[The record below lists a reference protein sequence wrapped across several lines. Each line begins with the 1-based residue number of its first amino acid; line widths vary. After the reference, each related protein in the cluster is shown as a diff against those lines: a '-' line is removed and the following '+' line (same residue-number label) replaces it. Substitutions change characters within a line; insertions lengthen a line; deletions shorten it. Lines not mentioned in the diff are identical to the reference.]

1 MTDRNDNDRVDTVA
15 LLSRVDIV
23 DVIDG
28 YVPLTKSG
36 AEYEACCPFH
46 TESSPS
52 FKVSPTKQFYHCF
65 GCGANGDAIK
75 FLQEYNG
82 VSFVEACRELGADIP
97 DRPGAPAGN
106 APPRA
111 PVRREPAQEKKE
123 SPWKPVLPAP
133 ADAPEIPRAH
143 VRRGLPERVWCYR
156 DAVGA
161 VLGHVYRFKK
171 REGGKEILPLTW
183 CKSVETGEMEWHW
196 MAFPEPRPLYGLDQ
210 LAARPEAT
218 VLLVEGEKCKDVGA
232 DQLADLVAA
241 SWPGGGKAVKKVDWS
256 PLFGRKVILW
266 ADCDAKRVPLT
277 PDEVLAIIDDG
288 RLAGMKSGKDK
299 TALIKELTEKH
310 KPALAEAQAAKPLL
324 AEADQPG
331 VKTMAQIANVLLA
344 NGCKVWIVN
353 IPAPGE
359 KPDGWDIADA
369 VDEGLVGDALADF
382 LRANLTPLA
391 AANEGGEMPSGGAS
405 TPSGAGAAEGTR
417 GGRKRDD
424 WENGL
429 IWKER
434 GGGPEDCRENVFLIL
449 SRHPA
454 WKDAIGYNEFA
465 QRIEKRRVTPTG
477 SEAGEWS
484 DQDDYELG
492 LWFAQRCDLL
502 IKSAG
507 TISAGVSMVAHRHRF
522 HPVREWLERLPRW
535 DGVERL
541 DHWLTDCV
549 GIPDSQYVR
558 LVGRFFILGMVARIY
573 QPGCAMQYMPIF
585 EGPQGKGKSTMLRIL
600 GGDWY
605 AETPFKIGDK
615 DAYQQLQGTWLY
627 EIPEM
632 DSFNKAESTAVK
644 AFVTIQVDRYRE
656 PYARRP
662 VDRPRQCVFAGNTN
676 HSEYFK
682 DTTGNRRFWPV
693 RCGSTILLDKL
704 AEWREQLFAE
714 ALQRFHEGVR
724 WHPTREEELLY
735 FKPQQEE
742 REIVDPWLY
751 PLQDWLDAPDRRGQK
766 EFTSQEVLTG
776 AFHVSIDK
784 IDGNR
789 GMATRLG
796 NLMAR
801 LGWSKGRRST
811 GRREWIYL
819 RPAPA
824 KETGYARVEADDE
837 PCPI

>member
-1 MTDRNDNDRVDTVA
+1 MTDRIDTA
-15 LLSRVDIV
+15 DLLSRVDIV
-23 DVIDG
+23 QVIDG

-46 TESSPS
+46 TEATPS
-52 FKVSPTKQFYHCF
+52 FKVSPSKQFYNCF

-75 FLQEYNG
+75 FLQEYAG
-82 VSFVEACRELGADIP
+82 MSFIDACRELGADVP
-97 DRPGAPAGN
+97 AKDGTPAPARKP
-106 APPRA
+106 APRA
-111 PVRREPAQEKKE
+111 PIREKKE
-123 SPWKPVLPAP
+123 SPWKPIMPAP
-133 ADAPEIPRAH
+133 ADAPEPPKAH
-143 VRRGLPERVWCYR
+143 VKRGLPERVWCYR
-156 DAVGA
+156 AGDGA
-161 VLGHVYRFKK
+161 VLGYVYRFKTSD
-171 REGGKEILPLTW
+171 GGKEVLPLTW
-183 CKSVETGEMEWHW
+183 CRNDETGEVEWHW
-196 MAFPEPRPLYGLDQ
+196 MAFPEPRPLYGLDA
-210 LAARPEAT
+210 LSARPEAT

-232 DQLADLVAA
+232 EQLGDLVVVT
-241 SWPGGGKAVKKVDWS
+241 WPGGGKAVKKVDWS
-256 PLFGRKVILW
+256 PLFGRKVIQW
-266 ADCDAKRVPLT
+266 ADCDAKRVPLS
-277 PDEVLAIIDDG
+277 PQEVEAIIDDG
-288 RLAGMKSGKDK
+288 RLAGMPAGKDR
-299 TALIKELTEKH
+299 TALVKELTEKR
-310 KPALAEAQAAKPLL
+310 KQALADAQALKPLL
-324 AEADQPG
+324 PEADQPG
-331 VKTMAQIANVLLA
+331 VKTMAQIAAILLER
-344 NGCKVWIVN
+344 GSKVWSTK

-369 VDEGLVGDALADF
+369 VAEGLVDDALAEF
-382 LRANLTPLA
+382 LRGNVTPLA
-391 AANEGGEMPSGGAS
+391 AANEGGEMPSEGTS
-405 TPSGAGAAEGTR
+405 TPSGAGAAEDSK
-417 GGRKRDD
+417 GGRKRAG
-424 WENGL
+424 WEKGL

-449 SRHPA
+449 SRHPSWA
-454 WKDAIGYNEFA
+454 GVIGYNEFA
-465 QRIEKRRVTPTG
+465 QRIEKRKVTPTG
-477 SEAGEWS
+477 SPAGEWS

-492 LWFAQRCDLL
+492 LWFAQKCDLL

-507 TISAGVSMVAHRHRF
+507 TISAGVSMVAHRNRF
-522 HPVREWLERLPRW
+522 HPVREWLEALPAW
-535 DGVERL
+535 DGTERL
-541 DHWLTDCV
+541 DHWLTDCI

-558 LVGRFFILGMVARIY
+558 LVGRFFLLGMVARIY
-573 QPGCAMQYMPIF
+573 KPGCAMQYMPIF

-693 RCGSTILLDKL
+693 RCSATIDLDKL
-704 AEWREQLFAE
+704 AEWRVQLFAE
-714 ALQRFHEGVR
+714 AMQRFHEGAR
-724 WHPTREEELLY
+724 WHPTREEELQY

-751 PLQDWLDAPDRRGQK
+751 PLQDWLDDPGRRTQR

-776 AFHVSIDK
+776 AFNVAIDK

-801 LGWSKGRRST
+801 LGWSKGRRTT
-811 GRREWIYL
+811 GKREWIYL

-824 KETGYARVEADDE
+824 KEVPNTMGEADE
-837 PCPI
+837 PVPF

>member
-1 MTDRNDNDRVDTVA
+1 MTDRIDTA
-15 LLSRVDIV
+15 DLLSRVDIV
-23 DVIDG
+23 QVIDG

-46 TESSPS
+46 TEATPS
-52 FKVSPTKQFYHCF
+52 FKVSPSKQFYNCF

-75 FLQEYNG
+75 FLQEYAG
-82 VSFVEACRELGADIP
+82 KSFIDACRELGADIP
-97 DRPGAPAGN
+97 AKDGTPAPARKP
-106 APPRA
+106 APRA
-111 PVRREPAQEKKE
+111 AAREKKE
-123 SPWKPVLPAP
+123 SPWKPIMPAP
-133 ADAPEIPRAH
+133 ADAPEPPKAH
-143 VRRGLPERVWCYR
+143 VKRGLPERVWCYR
-156 DAVGA
+156 AGDGA
-161 VLGHVYRFKK
+161 VLGYVYRFKTSD
-171 REGGKEILPLTW
+171 GGKEVLPLTW
-183 CKSVETGEMEWHW
+183 CRNEETGEMEWRW
-196 MAFPEPRPLYGLDQ
+196 MAFPEPRPLYGLDA

-232 DQLADLVAA
+232 EQLADLVVV

-256 PLFGRKVILW
+256 PLFGRKVIQW
-266 ADCDAKRVPLT
+266 ADCDAKREPLSKNEK
-277 PDEVLAIIDDG
+277 DALASPEAI
-288 RLAGMKSGKDK
+288 
-299 TALIKELTEKH
+299 
-310 KPALAEAQAAKPLL
+310 AEAQAAKPLL
-324 AEADQPG
+324 PEADQPG
-331 VKTMAQIANVLLA
+331 VKTMAQIAAILLE
-344 NGCKVWIVN
+344 NGSKVWN
-353 IPAPGE
+353 TKIPAPGE
-359 KPDGWDIADA
+359 KPDGWDVADA
-369 VDEGLVGDALADF
+369 VAEGLTGDALAEF
-382 LRANLTPLA
+382 LRGNLTPLA
-391 AANEGGEMPSGGAS
+391 AASEGVEMPSEGTS
-405 TPSGAGAAEGTR
+405 TPQGAGAGDDSK
-417 GGRKRDD
+417 GGRKRAE
-424 WENGL
+424 WEKGL

-449 SRHPA
+449 NRHPA
-454 WKDAIGYNEFA
+454 WAGVIGYNEFA
-465 QRIEKRRVTPTG
+465 QRIEKRRTTPTG
-477 SEAGEWS
+477 SPAGEWS

-492 LWFAQRCDLL
+492 LWFAQKCDLL

-507 TISAGVSMVAHRHRF
+507 TISAGVSMVAHRNRF
-522 HPVREWLERLPRW
+522 HPVREWLEGLPAW
-535 DGVERL
+535 DGTERL
-541 DHWLTDCV
+541 DHWLTDCI

-558 LVGRFFILGMVARIY
+558 LVGRFFLLGMVARIY
-573 QPGCAMQYMPIF
+573 KPGCAMQYMPIF

-693 RCGSTILLDKL
+693 RCSATIDLDKL
-704 AEWREQLFAE
+704 AEWRVQLFAE
-714 ALQRFHEGVR
+714 AMQRFRENAR
-724 WHPTREEELLY
+724 WHPTREEELQY

-751 PLQDWLDAPDRRGQK
+751 PLQDWLDDPGRRAQR
-766 EFTSQEVLTG
+766 EFTSQEVLSG
-776 AFHVSIDK
+776 AFNVAIDK

-801 LGWSKGRRST
+801 LGWSKGRRTT
-811 GRREWIYL
+811 GKREWIYL

-824 KETGYARVEADDE
+824 KEVPNTMGEADE
-837 PCPI
+837 PVPF

>member
-1 MTDRNDNDRVDTVA
+1 MASRIDTA
-15 LLSRVDIV
+15 DLLSRVDIV
-23 DVIDG
+23 QVIDG

-46 TESSPS
+46 TEATPS
-52 FKVSPTKQFYHCF
+52 FKVSPSKQFYNCF

-75 FLQEYNG
+75 FLTEYKG
-82 VSFVEACRELGADIP
+82 VSFIDACRELGADVP
-97 DRPGAPAGN
+97 DAAAQRDAKPKEQAQ
-106 APPRA
+106 RA
-111 PVRREPAQEKKE
+111 PIREKKG
-123 SPWKPVLPAP
+123 SPWRPIVPAP
-133 ADAPEIPRAH
+133 ANAPEPPKAH
-143 VRRGLPERVWCYR
+143 VKRGLPERVWCYR
-156 DAVGA
+156 AGDGA
-161 VLGHVYRFKK
+161 VLGYVYRFKTSD
-171 REGGKEILPLTW
+171 GGKELLPLTW
-183 CKSVETGEMEWHW
+183 CRSEETGGLEWRW
-196 MAFPEPRPLYGLDQ
+196 MSFPEPRPLYGLDA
-210 LAARPEAT
+210 LAARPDAT

-232 DQLADLVAA
+232 NELADLVVV

-256 PLFGRKVILW
+256 PLFGRKVVQW
-266 ADCDAKRVPLT
+266 ADCDAKRVPLK
-277 PDEVLAIIDDG
+277 PEEVESIIDDG
-288 RLAGMKSGKDK
+288 RLAGLPAGKDRS
-299 TALIKELTEKH
+299 AIVKELTEKN
-310 KPALAEAQAAKPLL
+310 KQALGDAQAAKPLL
-324 AEADQPG
+324 LEADQPG
-331 VKTMAQIANVLLA
+331 VKTMAQIAAILLE
-344 NGCKVWIVN
+344 NGSKVWNTN

-369 VDEGLVGDALADF
+369 VADGLVGDELAEF
-382 LRANLTPLA
+382 LRANVTPLA
-391 AANEGGEMPSGGAS
+391 AANEGGEMPSEGTS
-405 TPSGAGAAEGTR
+405 THQWAGAAEDSK
-417 GGRKRDD
+417 GGRKRSE

-454 WKDAIGYNEFA
+454 WAGVIGYNEFA
-465 QRIEKRRVTPTG
+465 QRIEKRRMTPTG
-477 SEAGEWS
+477 SPAGEWS

-507 TISAGVSMVAHRHRF
+507 TILSGVSMVAHRNRF
-522 HPVREWLERLPRW
+522 HPVREWLESLPLW

-541 DHWLTDCV
+541 DFWLTDCI
-549 GIPDSQYVR
+549 GIADSQYVR
-558 LVGRFFILGMVARIY
+558 LVGRFFLLGMVARIY
-573 QPGCAMQYMPIF
+573 KPGCAMQYMPIF

-682 DTTGNRRFWPV
+682 DTTGNRRFWPI
-693 RCGSTILLDKL
+693 RCSATIDLDKL
-704 AEWREQLFAE
+704 AEWRVQLFAE
-714 ALQRFHEGVR
+714 AMQRFNEGAR
-724 WHPTREEELLY
+724 WHPTREEELKY

-751 PLQDWLDAPDRRGQK
+751 PLEDWLDAPDRRSLR

-824 KETGYARVEADDE
+824 QAVPNTMGEADE
-837 PCPI
+837 PVPF

>member
-1 MTDRNDNDRVDTVA
+1 MTDRIDTA
-15 LLSRVDIV
+15 ELLSRVDIV
-23 DVIDG
+23 QVVDG
-28 YVPLTKSG
+28 YVPLTRSG

-46 TESSPS
+46 TEATPS
-52 FKVSPTKQFYHCF
+52 FKVSPSKQFYNCF

-75 FLQEYNG
+75 FLTEYKG
-82 VSFVEACRELGADIP
+82 VSFLEACRELGADVP
-97 DRPGAPAGN
+97 DAAASGGDSKPKALPQ
-106 APPRA
+106 RA
-111 PVRREPAQEKKE
+111 PIREKKE
-123 SPWKPVLPAP
+123 SPWTPIMPAP
-133 ADAPEIPRAH
+133 ANAPEPPKAH
-143 VRRGLPERVWCYR
+143 VKRGLPERVWCYR
-156 DAVGA
+156 AGDGA
-161 VLGHVYRFKK
+161 VLGYVYRFKTSD
-171 REGGKEILPLTW
+171 GGKEVLPLTW
-183 CKSVETGEMEWHW
+183 CRNEETGELEWHW
-196 MAFPEPRPLYGLDQ
+196 MAFSEPRPLYGLDT
-210 LAARPEAT
+210 LAARPDAT

-232 DQLADLVAA
+232 DELADLVVV

-256 PLFGRKVILW
+256 PLFGRKVIQW
-266 ADCDAKRVPLT
+266 ADCDAKRVPLK
-277 PDEVLAIIDDG
+277 PEEVEAIIDDG
-288 RLAGMKSGKDK
+288 RLAGMPAGKDR
-299 TALIKELTEKH
+299 TAIVKELTEKN
-310 KPALAEAQAAKPLL
+310 KQALADAQVAKPLL
-324 AEADQPG
+324 PEADQPG
-331 VKTMAQIANVLLA
+331 VKTMAQIAAILLEH
-344 NGCKVWIVN
+344 GSQVWQTK
-353 IPAPGE
+353 IPAPGA
-359 KPDGWDIADA
+359 KPDGWDVADA
-369 VDEGLVGDALADF
+369 VAEGLTGDALAEF
-382 LRANLTPLA
+382 LRGNLTPLA
-391 AANEGGEMPSGGAS
+391 AASEGVEMPSEDTS
-405 TPSGAGAAEGTR
+405 TPQGAGAAEDSK
-417 GGRKRDD
+417 GGRKRAG
-424 WENGL
+424 WEKGL

-454 WKDAIGYNEFA
+454 WTNVIGYNEFA

-477 SEAGEWS
+477 AAAGEWS

-492 LWFAQRCDLL
+492 LWFAQKCDLL

-507 TISAGVSMVAHRHRF
+507 TISAGVSMVAHRNRF
-522 HPVREWLERLPRW
+522 HPVREWLENLPPW
-535 DGVERL
+535 DGTERI
-541 DHWLTDCV
+541 DHWLTDCI

-558 LVGRFFILGMVARIY
+558 LVGRFFLLGMVARIY
-573 QPGCAMQYMPIF
+573 KPGCAMQYMPIF

-682 DTTGNRRFWPV
+682 DTTGNRRFWPI
-693 RCGSTILLDKL
+693 RCAATIDLDKL

-714 ALQRFHEGVR
+714 AMLRFHEGVR

-751 PLQDWLDAPDRRGQK
+751 PLQDWLDDPGRRTQR

-776 AFHVSIDK
+776 AFNVAIDK

-801 LGWSKGRRST
+801 IGWSKGRRTT
-811 GRREWIYL
+811 GKREWIYV

-824 KETGYARVEADDE
+824 KEVPNTMGEADE
-837 PCPI
+837 PVPF

>member
-1 MTDRNDNDRVDTVA
+1 MTDRIDTAA

-28 YVPLTKSG
+28 YVPLAKSG

-46 TESSPS
+46 TESTPS
-52 FKVSPTKQFYHCF
+52 FKVSPAKQFYNCF

-75 FLQEYNG
+75 FLQEYSG
-82 VSFVEACRELGADIP
+82 LSFLDACRELGADVA
-97 DRPGAPAGN
+97 APA
-106 APPRA
+106 APANGAAAPRE
-111 PVRREPAQEKKE
+111 PVRREPIREKQE
-123 SPWKPVLPAP
+123 SPWTPIMPAP
-133 ADAPEIPRAH
+133 TSAPPPPKAH
-143 VRRGLPERVWCYR
+143 VKRGLPERVWCYR
-156 DAVGA
+156 AADGG
-161 VLGHVYRFKK
+161 VLGYVYRFKTST
-171 REGGKEILPLTW
+171 GGKAVLPLTW
-183 CKSVETGEMEWHW
+183 CRCDDTGEVEWHW
-196 MAFPEPRPLYGLDQ
+196 MAMPEPRPLYGLDE
-210 LAARPEAT
+210 LAARPDDT

-232 DQLADLVAA
+232 EQLPGLVVV

-256 PLFGRKVILW
+256 PLFGRKVLTM
-266 ADCDAKRVPLT
+266 ADCDAKRTPLT
-277 PDEVLAIIDDG
+277 PAEVEAIVDDG
-288 RLAGMKSGKDK
+288 RLAGMPAGKAR
-299 TALIKELTEKH
+299 TALVKELSDRH
-310 KPALAEAQAAKPLL
+310 QAALAEAQAAKPLL
-324 AEADQPG
+324 PEADQPG
-331 VKTMAQIANVLLA
+331 VKTMAQIAAILLE
-344 NGCKVWIVN
+344 NGSKVWNVM

-382 LRANLTPLA
+382 LRANATPLA
-391 AANEGGEMPSGGAS
+391 AANEGGGMPSEGAS
-405 TPSGAGAAEGTR
+405 TPSEAGAAEGSR
-417 GGRKRDD
+417 GERKRAD
-424 WENGL
+424 WETGL

-454 WKDAIGYNEFA
+454 WAGVIGYNEFA
-465 QRIEKRRVTPTG
+465 QRIEKRKLTPTG
-477 SEAGEWS
+477 APAGEWS

-492 LWFAQRCDLL
+492 LWFAQKCDLL
-502 IKSAG
+502 IRSPG
-507 TISAGVSMVAHRHRF
+507 TISAGVSMVAHRNRF
-522 HPVREWLERLPRW
+522 HPVREWLESLPPW
-535 DGVERL
+535 DGVERM
-541 DHWLTDCV
+541 DHWLTDCIGV
-549 GIPDSQYVR
+549 EDTQYVR
-558 LVGRFFILGMVARIY
+558 LVGRFFLLGMVARIY
-573 QPGCAMQYMPIF
+573 MPGCAMQYMPIF

-676 HSEYFK
+676 HNEYFK

-693 RCGSTILLDKL
+693 RCSSYIDLDKL
-704 AEWREQLFAE
+704 AEWRAQLFAE
-714 ALQRFHEGVR
+714 TMVRFREGVR

-742 REIVDPWLY
+742 REIVDPWQY
-751 PLQDWLDAPDRRGQK
+751 PLQDWLDDPERRAK
-766 EFTSQEVLTG
+766 VEFTSQEVLTG

-801 LGWSKGRRST
+801 IGWSKGRRTT

-819 RPAPA
+819 RP
-824 KETGYARVEADDE
+824 KESPLARSEADDE

>member
-1 MTDRNDNDRVDTVA
+1 MTDRIDTA
-15 LLSRVDIV
+15 DLLSRVDIV
-23 DVIDG
+23 QVIDG
-28 YVPLTKSG
+28 YVPLAKSG

-46 TESSPS
+46 TEATPS
-52 FKVSPTKQFYHCF
+52 FKVSPSKQFYNCF

-75 FLQEYNG
+75 FLTEYKG
-82 VSFVEACRELGADIP
+82 VSFIEACRELGADIP
-97 DRPGAPAGN
+97 ERGAQGDAA
-106 APPRA
+106 APSKPPVQRA
-111 PVRREPAQEKKE
+111 PIREKKE
-123 SPWKPVLPAP
+123 SPWTPIMPAP
-133 ADAPEIPRAH
+133 ADAPEPPKAH
-143 VRRGLPERVWCYR
+143 VKRGLPERVWCYR
-156 DAVGA
+156 NGEGA
-161 VLGHVYRFKK
+161 VLGYVFRFKTSG
-171 REGGKEILPLTW
+171 GGKEVLPLTW
-183 CKSVETGEMEWHW
+183 CRNEETGELAWHF
-196 MAFPEPRPLYGLDQ
+196 MAFPEPRPLYGLDA
-210 LAARPEAT
+210 LAARPDAT

-232 DQLADLVAA
+232 EQLGDLVAV

-256 PLFGRKVILW
+256 PLFGRKVVQW
-266 ADCDAKRVPLT
+266 ADCDAKKVPLT
-277 PDEVLAIIDDG
+277 KAEKDAIGDD
-288 RLAGMKSGKDK
+288 AA
-299 TALIKELTEKH
+299 ALES
-310 KPALAEAQAAKPLL
+310 AQAAKPLL
-324 AEADQPG
+324 PEEDQPG
-331 VKTMAQIANVLLA
+331 VKTMAQIAAILLEH
-344 NGCKVWIVN
+344 GSHVWRTT
-353 IPAPGE
+353 IPAPGA

-369 VDEGLVGDALADF
+369 VADGLVGNELAEF
-382 LRANLTPLA
+382 LRGNVTPLA
-391 AANEGGEMPSGGAS
+391 AANEGVEMPPEGTS
-405 TPSGAGAAEGTR
+405 TPQGAGAADEPKGE
-417 GGRKRDD
+417 RKRAD
-424 WENGL
+424 WEKGL

-449 SRHPA
+449 NRHPA
-454 WKDAIGYNEFA
+454 WSGVIGYNEFA
-465 QRIEKRRVTPTG
+465 QRIEKRRMTPTG
-477 SEAGEWS
+477 SPAGEWS

-492 LWFAQRCDLL
+492 LWFAQKCDLL

-507 TISAGVSMVAHRHRF
+507 TISAGVSMVAHRNRF
-522 HPVREWLERLPRW
+522 HPVREWLESLPPW
-535 DGVERL
+535 DGVERI
-541 DHWLTDCV
+541 DHWLIDCI
-549 GIPDSQYVR
+549 GIDDSPYVR
-558 LVGRFFILGMVARIY
+558 LVGRFFLLGMVARIY
-573 QPGCAMQYMPIF
+573 KPGCAMQYMPIF

-693 RCGSTILLDKL
+693 RCSANIDLDKL
-704 AEWREQLFAE
+704 AEWRVQLFAE
-714 ALQRFHEGVR
+714 AMLRFNEGVR

-751 PLQDWLDAPDRRGQK
+751 PLQDWLDDPVRRTQK
-766 EFTSQEVLTG
+766 EFTSQEVLTE
-776 AFHVSIDK
+776 AFKVSIDK

-801 LGWSKGRRST
+801 LSWSKGRRTT

-824 KETGYARVEADDE
+824 KNAPATMGEADE
-837 PCPI
+837 PVPF